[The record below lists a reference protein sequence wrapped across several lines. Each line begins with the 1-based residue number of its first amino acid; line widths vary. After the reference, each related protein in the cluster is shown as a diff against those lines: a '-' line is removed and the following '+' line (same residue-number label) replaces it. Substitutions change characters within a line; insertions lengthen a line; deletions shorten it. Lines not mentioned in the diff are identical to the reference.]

1 MSLQMFEKNDGQIEW
16 QQNVQKTIRQTSRCS
31 NNQTDRHT
39 VHSRY
44 IVALSF
50 PTLVFSGRLYIK
62 FMK

>member
-50 PTLVFSGRLYIK
+50 PTLVFFGQLSFK